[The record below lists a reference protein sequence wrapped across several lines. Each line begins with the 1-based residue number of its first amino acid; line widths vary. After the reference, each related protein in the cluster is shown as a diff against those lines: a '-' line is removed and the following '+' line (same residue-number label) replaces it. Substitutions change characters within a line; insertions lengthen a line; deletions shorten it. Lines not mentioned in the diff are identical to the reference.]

1 LAVTPPEHENELSE
15 MALEELDAA
24 CGLHFVEMKQITPW
38 GDTYDAMAPS
48 GREVEVERRYLW
60 QNGVVGGAI
69 VIEVEVRDPVLQTG
83 AEARAVI
90 GQDAR

>member
-1 LAVTPPEHENELSE
+1 MTTENELSE

-24 CGLHFVEMKQITPW
+24 CSLHFVEMKKITPW
-38 GDTYDAMAPS
+38 GDTYEAMAPS

-60 QNGVVGGAI
+60 DNGVIGSAI
-69 VIEVEVRDPVLQTG
+69 VVEVEVRDPALQTG

-90 GQDAR
+90 GQSQG